1 MSNAIKGS
9 AKGSMWYVWR
19 VATYRAGLYIGS
31 CLLQGVLFYFFPL
44 VPGLIMRQ
52 IFDQLTHAA
61 PAVFSIW
68 TLLAM
73 LVAVAIVEVFKNFWG
88 MTAEMTLGVVAAS
101 LLRHNLFVRILQRPG
116 AHALPAS
123 SGEAISRFRNDAG
136 EVSAFVCWMFDP
148 IGQVIVLIIS
158 LAILLRI
165 SALITLA
172 VFIPLLVVLTIVNTL
187 KRRIRRYRQAQQEAI
202 GDITGLLGEVF
213 GAVQTIK
220 VANAEKRIVE
230 HFKQLNETRRR
241 AALRDKLMGGF
252 VDAISS
258 NAANLGTG
266 LMLLVAAQAM
276 RNKSFTVGDFAL
288 FVSFLGWLSQVINM
302 SGNFMRMFSQMQVSL
317 ERLFVLLQ
325 GAPRE
330 QLVVHNPTYLKGAFP
345 EIPYTPRTERH
356 RLDML
361 EVEGLSYHYPG
372 TERGIASINLHLER
386 GSFTVVT
393 GRIGSGKTTLL
404 RTLLGLLPQEAGI
417 IRWNGQIIDDPAS
430 FFVPPRCA
438 YTPQVPRLFSLTL
451 KDNILLGLP
460 EDAVDLDAA
469 IHSAVLERD
478 VADLEH
484 KLETKI
490 GPRGVKLSGGQMQRA
505 AAARMFVRDAEL
517 LVVDDLSSAL
527 DVETE
532 QQLWER
538 FSPNITRLAV
548 SHRRATVRDA
558 DSIIVLKDGK
568 IEAQGKLDD
577 LLETCEEMQRLWRG
591 EADVEKTDEL

>member
-1 MSNAIKGS
+1 
-9 AKGSMWYVWR
+9 
-19 VATYRAGLYIGS
+19 
-31 CLLQGVLFYFFPL
+31 
-44 VPGLIMRQ
+44 
-52 IFDQLTHAA
+52 
-61 PAVFSIW
+61 
-68 TLLAM
+68 
-73 LVAVAIVEVFKNFWG
+73 
-88 MTAEMTLGVVAAS
+88 
-101 LLRHNLFVRILQRPG
+101 
-116 AHALPAS
+116 
-123 SGEAISRFRNDAG
+123 DAG

-241 AALRDKLMGGF
+241 PALRDKLMGGF
-252 VDAISS
+252 VDAISF
-258 NAANLGTG
+258 NAATLGTG

-372 TERGIASINLHLER
+372 TERGI
-386 GSFTVVT
+386 
-393 GRIGSGKTTLL
+393 
-404 RTLLGLLPQEAGI
+404 
-417 IRWNGQIIDDPAS
+417 
-430 FFVPPRCA
+430 
-438 YTPQVPRLFSLTL
+438 
-451 KDNILLGLP
+451 
-460 EDAVDLDAA
+460 
-469 IHSAVLERD
+469 
-478 VADLEH
+478 
-484 KLETKI
+484 
-490 GPRGVKLSGGQMQRA
+490 
-505 AAARMFVRDAEL
+505 
-517 LVVDDLSSAL
+517 
-527 DVETE
+527 
-532 QQLWER
+532 
-538 FSPNITRLAV
+538 
-548 SHRRATVRDA
+548 
-558 DSIIVLKDGK
+558 
-568 IEAQGKLDD
+568 
-577 LLETCEEMQRLWRG
+577 
-591 EADVEKTDEL
+591 